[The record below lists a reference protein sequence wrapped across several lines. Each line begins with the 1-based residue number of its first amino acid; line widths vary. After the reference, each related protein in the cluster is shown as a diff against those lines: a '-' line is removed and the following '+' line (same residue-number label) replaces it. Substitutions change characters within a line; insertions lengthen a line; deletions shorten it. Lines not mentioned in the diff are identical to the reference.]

1 MNRKDI
7 RNWSALIHI
16 SAFALFVIPFGNIL
30 IPLLLW
36 QLKKDESPLIT
47 DNAKEAI
54 NYQIT
59 YTIALIISAILVI
72 VLMEMPNLLIF
83 VFFPLIFPIL
93 ATIKTAEGKIYR
105 YPFSYKFIK

>member
-1 MNRKDI
+1 MNEKEI

-16 SAFALFVIPFGNIL
+16 SAFALFIIPFGNIL

-36 QLKKDESPLIT
+36 QLKKDESVLIT

-54 NYQIT
+54 NFQIT
-59 YTIALIISAILVI
+59 YTIALIFSAILVI
-72 VLMEMPNLLIF
+72 VLIGIPNLLIF

-93 ATIKTAEGKIYR
+93 AAIKTVEGEIYH
-105 YPFSYKFIK
+105 YPFSYKFI